1 MTKPI
6 TVTFD
11 AKKVKGVNGK
21 AHRKEG
27 KCHFESFSIIDPER
41 LWERSAG
48 IFEAPAAIDLRLYGT
63 GSRNYACIWIAK
75 EPWGWASGS
84 GWAGGCGYHRPSAA
98 AEEAINNA
106 GFSISQNIGGV
117 GDEAVIETLFAIA
130 KLIGVKK
137 PILHKAHP

>member
-1 MTKPI
+1 MSKPI

-11 AKKVKGVNGK
+11 IAKMKGVNGK

-27 KCHFESFSIIDPER
+27 KCHFESFSIIDPDR
-41 LWERSAG
+41 LWERSKG
-48 IFEAPAAIDLRLYGT
+48 QHEAAAVIDLRLYGT

-84 GWAGGCGYHRPSAA
+84 GWAGGYGYHRPSAA

-106 GFSISQNIGGV
+106 GFTISQNIGGA
-117 GDEAVIETLFAIA
+117 GDEPVIETLFAIA